1 MLPDALREPILFSH
15 AFATLAMV
23 GLIWFVQVVH
33 YPLFARVG
41 AESYTAYQ
49 TAHMSRTSLVVG
61 PLMLTELAAAVLI
74 FFSSWAPRPIAIAGL
89 ILLAVAWLSTFLL
102 QVPRHATLERGFDP
116 CAAASLVSTNWIRT
130 VAWTARGVLALLM
143 LRVAQVS

>member
-1 MLPDALREPILFSH
+1 MLSEALRIPVLNIH

-41 AESYTAYQ
+41 PDAYTAYQ
-49 TAHMSRTSLVVG
+49 SAHMSRTSLVVG
-61 PLMLTELAAAVLI
+61 PLMLAEAAAAVLI
-74 FFSSWAPRPIAIAGL
+74 LLGGWTTRPLAIAGL
-89 ILLAVAWLSTFLL
+89 ILLAIAWLSTFFL

-116 CAAASLVSTNWIRT
+116 RAAASLVSTNWIRT

-143 LRVAQVS
+143 LRPSLN

>member
-1 MLPDALREPILFSH
+1 MLPDTLSLPILHIH

-23 GLIWFVQVVH
+23 GLIWFVQIVH

-41 AESYTAYQ
+41 SESYGAYQ

-61 PLMLTELAAAVLI
+61 PLMLTELAAAALI
-74 FFSSWAPRPIAIAGL
+74 LLSAWAPRPIAIAGL
-89 ILLAVAWLSTFLL
+89 ILLAIAWLSTFFL

-116 CAAASLVSTNWIRT
+116 RAAASLVTTNWIRT
-130 VAWTARGVLALLM
+130 LAWTARGVLSLIM
-143 LRVAQVS
+143 LTPPAP

>member
-1 MLPDALREPILFSH
+1 MLPDALREPILFAH

-41 AESYTAYQ
+41 SESYTAYQ
-49 TAHMSRTSLVVG
+49 TAHMRRTSLVVG

-74 FFSSWAPRPIAIAGL
+74 LLSGWAPRPIAGL
-89 ILLAVAWLSTFLL
+89 ILLAIAWLSTFFL

-116 CAAASLVSTNWIRT
+116 RAAASLVSTNWIRT
-130 VAWTARGVLALLM
+130 IAWTARGVLALLM
-143 LRVAQVS
+143 LRPSLI